1 MKDILLNYVM
11 GQYRRRIAYI
21 CGFISLI
28 TIVRIITSEND
39 QSAYDIILVILGYL
53 AFLGSIYNYEIP
65 GVREVNN
72 ESNNYD
78 IGVRYIYIIITF
90 SLFINISYLMF

>member
-1 MKDILLNYVM
+1 MKNILLNYVM
-11 GQYRRRIAYI
+11 GKYRKKITYI
-21 CGFISLI
+21 CTFICLI
-28 TIVRIITSEND
+28 TIVCIVISEND
-39 QSAYDIILVILGYL
+39 QSGYDIILVILGYL
-53 AFLGSIYNYEIP
+53 AVLGSIYNYEIP
-65 GVREVNN
+65 GIRDVNG